1 MNATRFHNN
10 DSFFDKLKRQI
21 IFCRFFVIFSLWQ
34 ALMDEGGE
42 TVEDFE
48 FVYRAYFRD
57 VELYILALCRDEE
70 LAAELASQ
78 AFFAALEQYPKFRGE
93 CHVRTWLCGIGRNLY
108 YAHLRKTGREC
119 PLEEGLAQTAVTIEE
134 RLEDREEAMRIHKV
148 LHSLPEPYKEVF
160 SLRVFGQL
168 SFAQIGEVFGKT
180 ANWACV
186 TYHRAKSKI
195 QEAIR

>member
-1 MNATRFHNN
+1 
-10 DSFFDKLKRQI
+10 
-21 IFCRFFVIFSLWQ
+21 
-34 ALMDEGGE
+34 MD
-42 TVEDFE
+42 DFE
-48 FVYRAYFRD
+48 HIYRAYFRD
-57 VELYILALCRDEE
+57 VELYLLALCRDEH
-70 LAAELASQ
+70 LAAELCSQ
-78 AFFAALEQYPKFRGE
+78 VFFAALEQYPKFRGE
-93 CHVRTWLCGIGRNLY
+93 CHVRTWLCAIGRNQYLSY
-108 YAHLRKTGREC
+108 LRKTGREL
-119 PLEEGLAQTAVTIEE
+119 PLEEDLIDDRVNVEE
-134 RLEDREEAMRIHKV
+134 RLADRQEAMRIHKV

>member
-1 MNATRFHNN
+1 MRQKFSAAFFVRFHA
-10 DSFFDKLKRQI
+10 SY
-21 IFCRFFVIFSLWQ
+21 

-42 TVEDFE
+42 TVESFE
-48 FVYRAYFRD
+48 TVYREYFRD
-57 VELYILALCRDEE
+57 VELYILALCRDEH

-93 CHVRTWLCGIGRNLY
+93 CHVRTWLCAIGRNLY
-108 YAHLRKTGREC
+108 HAHLRKTGKEL
-119 PLEEGLAQTAVTIEE
+119 PLEESLADNRVDIEE
-134 RLEDREEAMRIHKV
+134 RLGDQEDAMRIHKV

-168 SFAQIGEVFGKT
+168 SFGQIGEVFGKT

-195 QEAIR
+195 QEEII

>member
-1 MNATRFHNN
+1 MVVRLRCLSKLEFHTILCSGRAKIVTRLCPPEVNIFMRLR
-10 DSFFDKLKRQI
+10 SQTFF
-21 IFCRFFVIFSLWQ
+21 
-34 ALMDEGGE
+34 
-42 TVEDFE
+42 TT
-48 FVYRAYFRD
+48 
-57 VELYILALCRDEE
+57 
-70 LAAELASQ
+70 
-78 AFFAALEQYPKFRGE
+78 LEQYPKFRGE
-93 CHVRTWLCGIGRNLY
+93 CHIRTWLCAIGRNLY
-108 YAHLRKTGREC
+108 LSYLRRTGKEL
-119 PLEEGLAQTAVTIEE
+119 PLEESFIDTGVSVEE
-134 RLEDREEAMRIHKV
+134 RLEDKEEAMRIHKV